1 MDQHQDAAQQ
11 YYNNYV
17 GVENRPPDILGPDL
31 VNSANN
37 HYLSKFSCQQALA
50 NLDLKYEYQDYA
62 YFYNMWAVKS
72 SFF

>member
-37 HYLSKFSCQQALA
+37 HYLSKFSCHLSASIS
-50 NLDLKYEYQDYA
+50 E
-62 YFYNMWAVKS
+62 FG
-72 SFF
+72 FEI